1 MSSDITSQIVQ
12 VILDTSFEHLNPTTV
27 QGARERIIDTIGCSI
42 GGANAAGCQMLL
54 GLLREWGGGQEA
66 TILAHGG
73 KLPAHNAAMMNSIM
87 ARSYDFEPCGCR
99 VADKTT
105 PAHIS
110 GTTVPTALAVGEQMA
125 VSGKELLAALI
136 LGDDLTARIT
146 AASNV
151 NLDSGFE
158 PTGTIN
164 MFGAAA
170 IAGKL
175 YNLTARQMT
184 NAFGIVLNQLAGT
197 FQNIF
202 DGGLTFKLPQGLSA
216 RAGIFSAALA
226 RRGFTGVKEAFFS
239 KYGYF
244 SLYCRTCE
252 PKYLTKEL
260 GKKFYANNTFKA
272 YPCCRSTHAAID
284 CALELGQAKDISP
297 EEIKEVVVEVAA
309 IGHDFAVG
317 RDFTIREVPQ
327 TDASFSLQY
336 TVANALARKSMRLEH
351 FTEDYIKNPAIL
363 DLISRIRLKA
373 TIPPETPLAAGVRVI
388 MRNGEQYEKRVEV
401 PKGNEMFSPLTTEE
415 KREKFI
421 HNVTFS
427 GTVPLK
433 HAEEALDMLEHLE
446 EIDDIGS
453 ISAMLVTC

>member
-1 MSSDITSQIVQ
+1 MGGGITAQMIQ
-12 VILDTSFEHLNPTTV
+12 VILDTSFEDLDVATV

-42 GGANAAGCQMLL
+42 GGANAVGCQMLL
-54 GLLREWGGGQEA
+54 GLLREWGGAQEA

-110 GTTVPTALAVGEQMA
+110 GTTVPTALAVGEQKA
-125 VSGKELLAALI
+125 ISGKDLLAALVA
-136 LGDDLTARIT
+136 GDDLTARIT

-170 IAGKL
+170 IAGKI
-175 YNLTARQMT
+175 YNLTAEQMT
-184 NAFGIVLNQLAGT
+184 HAFGIALNQLAGT

-202 DGGLTFKLPQGLSA
+202 DGALTFKLPQGLSA

-226 RRGFTGVKEAFFS
+226 KRGFTGPRDPFFS

-252 PKYLTKEL
+252 PKYLTEEL

-284 CALELGQAKDISP
+284 CALELSRMEEVTA
-297 EEIKEVVVEVAA
+297 EEIKEVIVEVAA

-317 RDFTIREVPQ
+317 QAFAIRDVPQ

-336 TVANALARKSMRLEH
+336 TVASALSRKGMRLEH
-351 FTEDYIKNPAIL
+351 FTEDYIRDPGVL
-363 DLISRIRLKA
+363 DLVRKTRLTPA
-373 TIPPETPLAAGVRVI
+373 IPPETPLAAGVRVI
-388 MRNGEQYEKRVEV
+388 MRNGNQYEKRVEV
-401 PKGNEMFSPLTTEE
+401 PKGNEMFSPLTREE

-421 HNVTFS
+421 HNVSFS

-433 HAEEALDMLEHLE
+433 RAEEAFGMLEHLE
-446 EIDDIGS
+446 EIDDVGRI
-453 ISAMLVTC
+453 AALFVA